1 MNLVFLVCDQYTQFI
16 FGAFSTKELAEEA
29 ISKLVGVDLSVIVTS
44 LDTPLIME

>member
-1 MNLVFLVCDQYTQFI
+1 MNLVYFVCDQYTQFI

-29 ISKLVGVDLSVIVTS
+29 ISKLVGVDLYVKETT